1 MYCTQC
7 GTFNSDERVKCNNC
21 GESMS
26 KSRVTHPQPG
36 ETSRLPAA
44 TEWPTGSGAT
54 GQSSGRGQEYAEYVP
69 GAALRYLEEND
80 VRPTFPTPVEGK
92 AAPPAGGG
100 ASGRS
105 ILAMILS
112 IIGIAGFGPLTSIP
126 GIILGKQELTAIKE
140 GRAAEAGRTFAKV
153 GFYLGIITT
162 ILYCGMGL
170 VWMAVA
176 ALAIIAV

>member
-7 GTFNSDERVKCNNC
+7 GTFNSDERVNCNNC

-26 KSRVTHPQPG
+26 KSRVTQPRPV
-36 ETSRLPAA
+36 ETSRLPTTADRA
-44 TEWPTGSGAT
+44 TGSAPTGQAGGA
-54 GQSSGRGQEYAEYVP
+54 GKDDYEYVP
-69 GAALRYLEEND
+69 GSALRYLDDNTG
-80 VRPTFPTPVEGK
+80 RPTSPGLAVE
-92 AAPPAGGG
+92 PPGTSSGRG

-105 ILAMILS
+105 ILSLVLS
-112 IIGIAGFGPLTSIP
+112 IIGIAGFGPLTSIA
-126 GIILGKQELTAIKE
+126 GTILGKQELTAINE

-176 ALAIIAV
+176 ALAIFAA